1 MRIIHISDTHLG
13 KRPKRT
19 RSSIINQ
26 EIKPLEDDFYNSWR
40 RFIDEIINLD
50 KDEKPDIIIHSGD
63 FFETPSGTDPS
74 PPPEFA
80 RKVAAETFKKLYQNN
95 IPIVII
101 DGNHG
106 RYMQYRISPLTEYTI
121 LFNNVYLFTYFDI
134 RDSIRNQQPLF
145 KDFPNLNLRIHAHPS
160 IESNDLPQLLSKY
173 EDWISL
179 QNNNIDPNMINVG
192 LAHGMIENHTLHS
205 NFLMGNYDYIGLG
218 DNHKM
223 QQVND
228 NAWYAGST
236 ELWSFSEEAYQK
248 GYLMIDIDDSFSK
261 SKIRV
266 IPKLLPQ
273 QRKIVQDDV
282 EIFSDDTNFMVI
294 DRIKRIFE
302 KNGLNISY
310 NYQTAARVRII
321 IRGNRSYG
329 SLFNINEISSYLNRI
344 TLNSNEYNIVE
355 FILETPKYY
364 DDNMVKQIRQDNI
377 FIEYLIEDPEKEFKK
392 YITSTRKDD
401 LKKHNLDSD
410 MLGKLFFESLK
421 NQ

>member
-192 LAHGMIENHTLHS
+192 LAHGMIENQTLHS

-236 ELWSFSEEAYQK
+236 ELWSFSEESYQK
-248 GYLMIDIDDSFSK
+248 GYLMIDINDSFSK

-266 IPKLLPQ
+266 TPKLLPQ

-282 EIFSDDTNFMVI
+282 EIFPDDTNFMVI

-310 NYQTAARVRII
+310 NY
-321 IRGNRSYG
+321 
-329 SLFNINEISSYLNRI
+329 
-344 TLNSNEYNIVE
+344 
-355 FILETPKYY
+355 
-364 DDNMVKQIRQDNI
+364 
-377 FIEYLIEDPEKEFKK
+377 
-392 YITSTRKDD
+392 
-401 LKKHNLDSD
+401 
-410 MLGKLFFESLK
+410 
-421 NQ
+421 

>member
-50 KDEKPDIIIHSGD
+50 TDEKPDIIIHSGD

-145 KDFPNLNLRIHAHPS
+145 KDFSNLNLRIHAHPS

-173 EDWISL
+173 EDWISI

-228 NAWYAGST
+228 NTWYAGST
-236 ELWSFSEEAYQK
+236 ELWSFGEESYQK
-248 GYLMIDIDDSFSK
+248 GYLMINIDDSFSK
-261 SKIRV
+261 SKVRV

-273 QRKIVQDDV
+273 QRKIVQDNV

-294 DRIKRIFE
+294 DRIKSIFE
-302 KNGLNISY
+302 KNGLNIPY
-310 NYQTAARVRII
+310 NYQTSARVKIT

-329 SLFNINEISSYLNRI
+329 SFFNINEISSYLNRI

-364 DDNMVKQIRQDNI
+364 DDNIIKQIRQDDI
-377 FIEYLIEDPEKEFKK
+377 FIEYLIEDPEREFKK
-392 YITSTRKDD
+392 YITSIRKDD
-401 LKKHNLDSD
+401 LKRHNLDSD